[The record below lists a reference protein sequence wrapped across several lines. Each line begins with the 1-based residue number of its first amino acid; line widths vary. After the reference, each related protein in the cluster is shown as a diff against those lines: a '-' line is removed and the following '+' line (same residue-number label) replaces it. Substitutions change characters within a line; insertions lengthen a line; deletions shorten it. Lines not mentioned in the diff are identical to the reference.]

1 VKRSPDGGEA
11 WRRARSQAVTWLA
24 ASGLLAIAARSA
36 AQTPPVAI
44 PPAPPAP
51 NEPTLSVGGWLQTDW
66 VVRREASLDEVDP
79 STGAPLNEERILLR
93 RARARLD
100 ARHALA
106 LGRIELDLNSVRGLE
121 VRPFEASVALGW
133 SSAGAARWI
142 GVGREEHPAATGAS
156 TRDDTVAV
164 LGTVGLFRIPFGF
177 DAVES
182 PLRRPV
188 LERTRMSRALFPG
201 QRDFGV
207 GVDAEYRSLRVSGAL
222 MNGAPIGDAG
232 AVALDFTSAK
242 DVLGRFGVDARI
254 GPLVRVE
261 AGFSGLYGRGL
272 HLGTAGTKDALSWQD
287 GNEDGLVEVSELG
300 VIPGTPA
307 TPSETFDHFALGADV
322 RLTLHLRPLGALLL
336 RAELIRAQNLDRG
349 VEPAD
354 PVATG
359 RDLRELGWV
368 IGVAQELGGLGSIA
382 AQYELY
388 DPDADARGVR
398 GAEIVPRDA
407 RYTTLSIAGAVRLS
421 PLRFIAQYDHEGN
434 TLGRGPSGE
443 PTTLDNDG
451 LTLRAELV
459 F

>member
-1 VKRSPDGGEA
+1 M
-11 WRRARSQAVTWLA
+11 
-24 ASGLLAIAARSA
+24 
-36 AQTPPVAI
+36 
-44 PPAPPAP
+44 
-51 NEPTLSVGGWLQTDW
+51 LSVGGWLQTDW
-66 VVRREASLDEVDP
+66 VVRREASLAEVDP
-79 STGAPLNEERILLR
+79 STGAPLNEERFLLR

-100 ARHALA
+100 ARQALV

-121 VRPFEASVALGW
+121 VRPFEASAAVGW

-142 GVGREEHPAATGAS
+142 GVGREEHPRNAEAS
-156 TRDDTVAV
+156 AVDDAVAV
-164 LGTVGLFRIPFGF
+164 LGTVGLFRVPFGF

-207 GVDAEYRSLRVSGAL
+207 GVDAQYRSLRFSGAL

-232 AVALDFTSAK
+232 AVAVDFTAAK
-242 DVLGRFGVDARI
+242 DVLGRFGVDARV
-254 GPLVRVE
+254 GPRLRVE

-272 HLGTAGTKDALSWQD
+272 HLGSAGSKDTLSWQD

-307 TPSETFDHFALGADV
+307 TPSATFDHFALGADA
-322 RLTLHLRPLGALLL
+322 RLTLQLEPLGALLV

-368 IGVAQELGGLGSIA
+368 IGVAQELGSLGSLA
-382 AQYELY
+382 AQYEVY

-398 GAEIVPRDA
+398 GAEVVPRDA
-407 RYTTLSIAGAVRLS
+407 RYTTLSIAGALRLP
-421 PLRFIAQYDHEGN
+421 PLRFMAQYDHEGN
-434 TLGRGPSGE
+434 TLGRDESGV
-443 PTTLDNDG
+443 PTTLENDG
-451 LTLRAELV
+451 LSLRAELV